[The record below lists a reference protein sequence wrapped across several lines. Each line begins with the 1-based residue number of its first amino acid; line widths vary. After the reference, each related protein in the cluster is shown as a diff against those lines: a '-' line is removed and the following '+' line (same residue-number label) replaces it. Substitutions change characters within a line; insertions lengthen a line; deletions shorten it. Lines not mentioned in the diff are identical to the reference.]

1 MSNRELSR
9 IQRVSV
15 AMVCLA
21 FLLATVVLAAVSSP
35 IRADECYFYQ
45 NYECRYDSSCP
56 DQYISMWVQHCG
68 TCASPPCGPWMRMG
82 CNCFY

>member
-9 IQRVSV
+9 LKRVSV

-35 IRADECYFYQ
+35 IRADDCYFIPH
-45 NYECRYDSSCP
+45 YECRYEPGCP
-56 DQYISMWVQHCG
+56 IQYATYRRYYG
-68 TCASPPCGPWMRMG
+68 TCASPPWGEWHFFM
-82 CNCFY
+82 CNCFS